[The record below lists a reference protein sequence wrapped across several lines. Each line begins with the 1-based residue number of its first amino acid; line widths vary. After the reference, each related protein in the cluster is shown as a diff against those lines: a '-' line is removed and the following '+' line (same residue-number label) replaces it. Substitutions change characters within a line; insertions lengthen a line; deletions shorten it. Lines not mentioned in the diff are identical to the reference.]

1 MSNTAEL
8 KEKWND
14 FCRKAGPALDTTGEV
29 LARIGHVLK
38 LIGTYIY
45 KLRKVFMAIPV
56 VYATVKLALM
66 NLEKLPETV
75 GISIQADGTYAM
87 MVTRSVAIFGPIA
100 VTALCLMLMFCS
112 RKTLY
117 PWLISVFSLLLP
129 LLILAT
135 NVFPA

>member
-1 MSNTAEL
+1 MSNAIDF

-14 FCRKAGPALDTTGEV
+14 FCRKIGPALDTTGEV

-38 LIGTYIY
+38 IIGGYIY
-45 KLRKVFMAIPV
+45 KLRKVFYAIPV
-56 VYATVKLALM
+56 VVAAIKLAMM
-66 NLEKLPETV
+66 NMEKLPEIV
-75 GISIQADGTYAM
+75 GISIQADGTYAA
-87 MVTRSVAIFGPIA
+87 MVSQNVAVFGPVL
-100 VTALCLMLMFCS
+100 VTGICLVLMFCS

-129 LLILAT
+129 LLIYAT